1 MTIERPVLIWR
12 DNKIPVS
19 DHFDDPYFSLENG
32 LNETRHVFLSGNDL
46 PQRFCDGFHIAE
58 LGFGTGLN
66 ALTSLLEWRATGQS
80 GILRFTSF
88 EAYPMAPKDMIHA
101 QRQFPELHPIIDE
114 FAPLWDD
121 LWSNG
126 TLMREDFHLR
136 VVIGDARETVTQ
148 TDFTADCWFLDG
160 FSPAKNPQLWGQD
173 LMHAVAAKTKT
184 GGTVATYSAAG
195 FVRRNLTDA
204 GFNVHKIPG
213 FGRKRH
219 MTTAT
224 KGHMQN
230 AK

>member
-88 EAYPMAPKDMIHA
+88 EAYPMAPKDMMHSANFLNYIPSSTNSRPYGMTCGQTEH
-101 QRQFPELHPIIDE
+101 
-114 FAPLWDD
+114 
-121 LWSNG
+121 SC
-126 TLMREDFHLR
+126 
-136 VVIGDARETVTQ
+136 ARI
-148 TDFTADCWFLDG
+148 FT
-160 FSPAKNPQLWGQD
+160 
-173 LMHAVAAKTKT
+173 
-184 GGTVATYSAAG
+184 
-195 FVRRNLTDA
+195 
-204 GFNVHKIPG
+204 
-213 FGRKRH
+213 
-219 MTTAT
+219 
-224 KGHMQN
+224 
-230 AK
+230 